1 MQHLQY
7 SDEEFLLKDLTIG
20 TLQAQRCRG
29 LPWLISF
36 HSVTALLRSLKML
49 ITACMV
55 PCPWCETIYMS
66 CVLCYV
72 ASSGFIHIGNLLTWK
87 ENVSCVH
94 LLFEWMLS
102 GKKGSKAVG
111 IFLVCFPPFFLF
123 LFFLSCFFFL
133 FLFFFFWGGGCRIVF

>member
-29 LPWLISF
+29 LSRLISF

-72 ASSGFIHIGNLLTWK
+72 ASSGFIHIGILLTWK

-111 IFLVCFPPFFLF
+111 IFLVCFPLF
-123 LFFLSCFFFL
+123 
-133 FLFFFFWGGGCRIVF
+133 FLFFFSVLFLFSFPFLFVLGGIVE